1 MNQHAFRLAQFCRLA
16 LVPLALTSVFARA
29 ASAQYIATGVYHRPY
44 VPWGAGYGG
53 YGFGYGGTVAGSAA
67 AGMGSMIQSQGAYNQ
82 MTAEANK
89 LNQEAASLALDNKLK
104 AAQTW
109 DQLREV
115 NKQYV
120 AEKKAREAKAFNY
133 NAPPPR
139 RPRLTPSQL
148 DPVTG
153 EIRWHPI
160 LLQPMFQSYRDQLQA
175 LFTLRAHDPS
185 QVSSTQVMQLT
196 GPMRNQLDTLHDSVP
211 TNDFFAARHFIEGLG
226 EAARYTG
233 FESSPQA
240 SSPPAAQPPKL

>member
-1 MNQHAFRLAQFCRLA
+1 MTQHVIRLA
-16 LVPLALTSVFARA
+16 LAALALSGVFAQS

-44 VPWGAGYGG
+44 TAWGNVAGYGYGGG
-53 YGFGYGGTVAGSAA
+53 YYGGTVAGSAA
-67 AGMGSMIQSQGAYNQ
+67 AGMGQYIQSQGAYNQ

-89 LNQEAASLALDNKLK
+89 TNQEAYSIALDNKLK
-104 AAQTW
+104 SAQTW
-109 DQLREV
+109 DQLREI

-120 AEKKAREAKAFNY
+120 AEKQAREAKAFDY
-133 NAPPPR
+133 NAPPPK
-139 RPRLTPSQL
+139 RPKLTPSQL

-160 LLQPMFQSYRDQLQA
+160 LMQPMFQSYRDQLQA

-185 QVSSTQVMQLT
+185 QVSSAQVMALT
-196 GPMRNQLDTLHDSVP
+196 GPMRDQLDTLHDTLP

-240 SSPPAAQPPKL
+240 SSSPPAPQPPRS

>member
-1 MNQHAFRLAQFCRLA
+1 MTQHAFRLAPFCLRVWAA
-16 LVPLALTSVFARA
+16 LVLLSVFAQS

-53 YGFGYGGTVAGSAA
+53 AGFGTVAGSSA
-67 AGMGSMIQSQGAYNQ
+67 AGMGAMIQSQGAYNQ

-89 LNQEAASLALDNKLK
+89 INQEAASLALDNKLK
-104 AAQTW
+104 SAQTW
-109 DQLREV
+109 DQLREI

-120 AEKKAREAKAFNY
+120 AEKNAREAKAFDY
-133 NAPPPR
+133 NAPPPK

-185 QVSSTQVMQLT
+185 QVSSTQVMALT
-196 GPMRNQLDTLHDSVP
+196 GPMRNQLDTLHDTVP